1 MLILLNIRPSKR
13 FIARVLARSAHLEA
27 DLTTIEDVSEK
38 LDPTSILHLIQPIE
52 VSQTEHPV
60 LLQTMETGLAVL
72 AADSVRTI
80 RDVLE
85 DSATI

>member
-1 MLILLNIRPSKR
+1 LPASN
-13 FIARVLARSAHLEA
+13 VG
-27 DLTTIEDVSEK
+27 DWSE
-38 LDPTSILHLIQPIE
+38 
-52 VSQTEHPV
+52 
-60 LLQTMETGLAVL
+60 VL